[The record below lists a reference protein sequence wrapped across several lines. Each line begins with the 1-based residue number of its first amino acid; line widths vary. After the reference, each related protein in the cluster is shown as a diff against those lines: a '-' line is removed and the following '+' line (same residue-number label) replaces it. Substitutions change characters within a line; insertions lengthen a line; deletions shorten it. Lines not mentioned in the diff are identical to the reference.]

1 MSIKGGRNQN
11 VDGKTPKQMTG
22 YLSPILLLI
31 VVTSAIF
38 VSDII
43 VMFLIPLLAPISLPV
58 AALIDSVLLIALLL
72 PILYFSVFRQS
83 RLQISELTRTNEQ
96 LQTQI
101 TERNQA
107 EHALQLERNKLK
119 SILDAMQD
127 GVSII
132 DQNYLIRYIN
142 PAIEKQFGPVNGRKC
157 YEYFHDRM
165 EACPWCKIFDVSTG
179 KSIRWERYFSKA
191 GKTYDLFDTPVID
204 EGGAISKLAI
214 LRDITD
220 RKRTEMALR
229 ESEEKYRMLIETM
242 NDGIVV
248 QDENGLITY
257 VNDRLCNML
266 GRFSKDIIGHP
277 VIEFADEENQNIL
290 KEQMAKRKRGESGPY
305 EIAWRRVGGEKISA
319 IVSPKPIFGKD
330 RGFQGSFAV
339 ITDITQQKQV
349 EEVLKESEEQLRFL
363 SSQLLTAQETERRR
377 LSRELHDEV
386 GQALAV
392 LKLRTDFIRESLDK
406 DKAKAR
412 EECERSLHYID
423 QVIENVRRL
432 SRDLSPAVLENV
444 GLTAAIKWLVENI
457 THNHQARVTLDLIQ
471 VDDLFSQDSKI
482 MIFRVIQEA
491 LTNIV
496 RHAKAKNI
504 SIAIKRSGNRV
515 MFLIEDDGKGFNV
528 VKAAGR
534 EAAKKGL
541 GLKTMDERVRMLRG
555 TLDLHSEEG
564 KGTRI
569 TFTAPHTMQSTSDG
583 SLQ

>member
-1 MSIKGGRNQN
+1 
-11 VDGKTPKQMTG
+11 
-22 YLSPILLLI
+22 
-31 VVTSAIF
+31 
-38 VSDII
+38 
-43 VMFLIPLLAPISLPV
+43 
-58 AALIDSVLLIALLL
+58 
-72 PILYFSVFRQS
+72 
-83 RLQISELTRTNEQ
+83 
-96 LQTQI
+96 
-101 TERNQA
+101 
-107 EHALQLERNKLK
+107 
-119 SILDAMQD
+119 
-127 GVSII
+127 
-132 DQNYLIRYIN
+132 
-142 PAIEKQFGPVNGRKC
+142 
-157 YEYFHDRM
+157 
-165 EACPWCKIFDVSTG
+165 
-179 KSIRWERYFSKA
+179 
-191 GKTYDLFDTPVID
+191 
-204 EGGAISKLAI
+204 
-214 LRDITD
+214 
-220 RKRTEMALR
+220 
-229 ESEEKYRMLIETM
+229 
-242 NDGIVV
+242 
-248 QDENGLITY
+248 
-257 VNDRLCNML
+257 
-266 GRFSKDIIGHP
+266 
-277 VIEFADEENQNIL
+277 
-290 KEQMAKRKRGESGPY
+290 
-305 EIAWRRVGGEKISA
+305 
-319 IVSPKPIFGKD
+319 
-330 RGFQGSFAV
+330 
-339 ITDITQQKQV
+339 
-349 EEVLKESEEQLRFL
+349 VLKESEEQLRFL